1 MTPFPPK
8 TPRQM
13 RREAERRTNP
23 QPPKP
28 AGEIDP
34 ARRPPLYLE
43 SRIETDAATE
53 WLAHACLEPVE
64 GEVR

>member
-13 RREAERRTNP
+13 RREVERPINP
-23 QPPKP
+23 RPPKA

-34 ARRPPLYLE
+34 ARRPPPYLE
-43 SRIETDAATE
+43 SRIETDAATD
-53 WLAHACLEPVE
+53 WLAHVAA
-64 GEVR
+64 GRIEVR